1 MDHLGRISADRRP
14 TYAPPVR
21 HRMALDTFVLLTSGE
36 PVIQI
41 GDNNGLIMSIVP
53 TDNLQSPTRV
63 GRVGVFI
70 AGFLTAV
77 LVLFLMSY
85 PAGLS
90 RWLQKIF
97 HAEID
102 QSAIVERIQRLQR
115 LESVKYTLEKVVTG
129 ERQSR
134 FLPQSLAGE
143 RLLLIVR
150 GEVFAGVDLSKLKSS
165 DVEAKGKHV
174 KITLPHAEVFSTRL
188 DNNQTRVYS
197 RETGLLVPADPNLE
211 SEVRAEAE
219 RQLLLTALTDG
230 ILNNASANARG
241 TVGALVQAL
250 GFTDVEVN

>member
-1 MDHLGRISADRRP
+1 
-14 TYAPPVR
+14 
-21 HRMALDTFVLLTSGE
+21 
-36 PVIQI
+36 
-41 GDNNGLIMSIVP
+41 MSIVP
-53 TDNLQSPTRV
+53 TDSLRPATRA
-63 GRVGVFI
+63 GRVGIFT
-70 AGFLTAV
+70 AGFITAV
-77 LVLFLMSY
+77 LLLLVAY
-85 PAGLS
+85 HTGLS
-90 RWLQKIF
+90 RWLQKAF
-97 HAEID
+97 HADMD
-102 QSAIVERIQRLQR
+102 QPAIVERIQRLQR

-165 DVEAKGKHV
+165 DVQVNGKQV

-219 RQLLLTALTDG
+219 RQLLQAALIDG

-241 TVGALVQAL
+241 TVAALVQAL

>member
-1 MDHLGRISADRRP
+1 
-14 TYAPPVR
+14 
-21 HRMALDTFVLLTSGE
+21 
-36 PVIQI
+36 
-41 GDNNGLIMSIVP
+41 MSIVP
-53 TDNLQSPTRV
+53 TDNLE
-63 GRVGVFI
+63 GRARMGKAGIFI
-70 AGFLTAV
+70 AGFITAV
-77 LVLFLMSY
+77 LLLFVISY
-85 PAGLS
+85 PSGLS
-90 RWLQKIF
+90 RWLQKML
-97 HAEID
+97 HADLD
-102 QSAIVERIQRLQR
+102 QPAIVERIQRLQR

-165 DVEAKGKHV
+165 DVEAKV
-174 KITLPHAEVFSTRL
+174 TLPRAEVFSTRL

-219 RQLLLTALTDG
+219 RQLLQTALADG

-241 TVGALVQAL
+241 TVSALVQAL
-250 GFTDVEVN
+250 GFTEVEVK